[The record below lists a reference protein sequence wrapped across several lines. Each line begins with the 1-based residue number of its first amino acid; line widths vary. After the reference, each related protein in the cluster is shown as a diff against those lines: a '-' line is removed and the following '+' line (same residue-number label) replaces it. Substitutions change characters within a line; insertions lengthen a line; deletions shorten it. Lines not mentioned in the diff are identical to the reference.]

1 MTLDEYRRLC
11 LERAHELA
19 RKPYPLTAEQIAER
33 TGVSR
38 DTACKIIWRERRAAG
53 DAAPR

>member
-1 MTLDEYRRLC
+1 MDEYRRLC

-38 DTACKIIWRERRAAG
+38 STAFAIIRHERRAAG